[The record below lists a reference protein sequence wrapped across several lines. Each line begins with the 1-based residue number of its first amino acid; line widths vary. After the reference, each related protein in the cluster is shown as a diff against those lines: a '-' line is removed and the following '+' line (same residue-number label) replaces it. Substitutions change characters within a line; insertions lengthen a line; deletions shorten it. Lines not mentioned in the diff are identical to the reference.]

1 MTTDAMSVITAQ
13 TLFDAYHD
21 RLGLRWLTAARGE
34 TLPILQTGHPV
45 EGMSL
50 IGHLNFVHPYRI
62 QVIGEAEL
70 TYLQG
75 LGSNSYHD
83 LLSHLFGGESAMVL
97 ISSGLEPPSDLVE
110 FAARTPIPL
119 LSASLPSDKLI
130 GYLGYYLNTL
140 LADRI
145 TIHGVFLE
153 VMGIGVLLTGESA
166 VGKSELALELI
177 TRGHRLVADDAPEFT
192 RIGPDVLRGHCP
204 ELLRDFLEVRGLG
217 ILNVRA
223 MFGDNALKQSK
234 DLRLIVHLNPVDNTG
249 LASLDRLRGA
259 RHTQRML
266 DVEIPVV
273 ELPVAPGRNLA
284 VLVEAAARNYILY
297 HHGYDAPE
305 EFIARQQRLI
315 QGDSP

>member
-1 MTTDAMSVITAQ
+1 MHIITAQ

-21 RLGLRWLTAARGE
+21 RLGLRWLTESRGE
-34 TLPILQTGHPV
+34 SMPILQAGQPG
-45 EGMSL
+45 EGMTL

-62 QVIGEAEL
+62 QVIGDAEL
-70 TYLQG
+70 TYLRS

-83 LLSHLFGGESAMVL
+83 LLAHLFGGDSAMVL
-97 ISSGLEPPSDLVE
+97 ISSGLQAPADLVE
-110 FAARTPIPL
+110 FAAQTPVPL
-119 LSASLPSDKLI
+119 LSSTMSSDKLI

-145 TIHGVFLE
+145 TVHGVFLE

-192 RIGPDVLRGHCP
+192 RLGPDLLRGHCP

-234 DLRLIVHLNPVDNTG
+234 DLRLIVHLNPVERSQ
-249 LASLDRLRGA
+249 LAAIDRLRGT
-259 RHTQRML
+259 RRTRRL
-266 DVEIPVV
+266 IDVEIPEV

-284 VLVEAAARNYILY
+284 VLVEAAARNHILY
-297 HHGYDAPE
+297 HHGYDASE

-315 QGDSP
+315 EGGTP